1 MVAVGNSVQ
10 GGVLVTVSVMYQLR
24 PCAQHRAQHL
34 QSVVLRSSFSLSLI
48 EGGYEKEVL
57 IFQKIF
63 TMLVNVDGGLK
74 SPKINV
80 KVDQSVCIKCEKIK
94 IVLAVSKYLSPV
106 LLKNR
111 LPL

>member
-1 MVAVGNSVQ
+1 
-10 GGVLVTVSVMYQLR
+10 
-24 PCAQHRAQHL
+24 
-34 QSVVLRSSFSLSLI
+34 
-48 EGGYEKEVL
+48 
-57 IFQKIF
+57 
-63 TMLVNVDGGLK
+63 MLVNVDGGLK

-94 IVLAVSKYLSPV
+94 IVPAVSKYLSPV